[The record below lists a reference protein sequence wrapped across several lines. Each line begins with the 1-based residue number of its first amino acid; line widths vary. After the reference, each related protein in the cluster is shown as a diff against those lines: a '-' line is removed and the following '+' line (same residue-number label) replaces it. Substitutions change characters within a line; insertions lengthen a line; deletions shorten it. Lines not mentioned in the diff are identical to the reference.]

1 MTLSRRQVLQVGA
14 MALVQ
19 ARGGPME
26 PSAASVKAMVFDTFG
41 TVVDWRTSVARE
53 IDAVAKRKGVVVD
66 GAKFADA
73 WRAGYGPSMNR
84 VRTGE
89 LPWTK
94 LDDLHRMILVRIL
107 GDFGITGLSE
117 DEKKDLN
124 RAWHRLK
131 GWPDSPA
138 GLTRLKKRFVISPL
152 SNGNVS
158 LLTEMAKF

>member
-1 MTLSRRQVLQVGA
+1 MTLSRRQLLQVGA

-19 ARGGPME
+19 ARGGRMDRAGE
-26 PSAASVKAMVFDTFG
+26 SVEGMVFDPFG

-94 LDDLHRMILVRIL
+94 LDDLH
-107 GDFGITGLSE
+107 
-117 DEKKDLN
+117 
-124 RAWHRLK
+124 
-131 GWPDSPA
+131 
-138 GLTRLKKRFVISPL
+138 
-152 SNGNVS
+152 
-158 LLTEMAKF
+158 